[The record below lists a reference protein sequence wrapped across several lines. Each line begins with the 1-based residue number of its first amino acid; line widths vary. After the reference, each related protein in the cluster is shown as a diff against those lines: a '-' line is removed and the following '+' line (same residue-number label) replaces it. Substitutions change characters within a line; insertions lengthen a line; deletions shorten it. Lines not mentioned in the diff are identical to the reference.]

1 MLVNIF
7 FRNKLAPSM
16 LLRGLALLYY
26 CMFSALFVVT
36 KVAASA
42 SPRIVAITSGT
53 SPVYEQVIEQINRT
67 LTDTCTDKGMAC
79 LTVDQ
84 VVRAT
89 DETKDI
95 VSIVGENSSNLIITL
110 GTRAAKSVADAS
122 VNIPTLYTLLP
133 ESIFNKLPNCCPL
146 KTSAIFLNQ
155 PLDRQIDLIRTALPK
170 HRRLGV
176 IYGPSSRYAEPQ
188 IKALAKR
195 AGLELESVMVESRA
209 DVGAALRRLLKRIDV
224 LLALPDPE
232 VYSKQTVFNVL
243 LSSYHNGVPVVGFSK
258 GYVKAGALLA
268 LYSTPE
274 QIGRHIAKVVQQYF
288 SSGQQL
294 PPPQYPED
302 FSVLIN
308 ESVAHSF
315 KIRLPAETL
324 LRDSV
329 LDRQE

>member
-1 MLVNIF
+1 
-7 FRNKLAPSM
+7 M
-16 LLRGLALLYY
+16 LLRGVALLCY
-26 CMFSALFVVT
+26 CIFSALFFVT
-36 KVAASA
+36 NVAASA
-42 SPRIVAITSGT
+42 PPRIVAITSGT
-53 SPVYEQVIEQINRT
+53 SPVYDQVIEQLNRT
-67 LTDTCTDKGMAC
+67 LAETCADKGMVC

-89 DETKDI
+89 DET
-95 VSIVGENSSNLIITL
+95 GEVASVIDKIPSNLIITL
-110 GTRAAKSVADAS
+110 GTRAAKNVAGSS

-146 KTSAIFLNQ
+146 NRSAIFLNQ
-155 PLDRQIDLIRTALPK
+155 PLERQIDLIRAALPK
-170 HRRLGV
+170 HKRLGV
-176 IYGPSSRYAEPQ
+176 IYGPSSRYAEPY
-188 IKALAKR
+188 IKVLAKKV
-195 AGLELESVMVESRA
+195 GLQLESVMVDSRA
-209 DVGAALRRLLKRIDV
+209 SVGAALRRLLKRIDV

-232 VYSKQTVFNVL
+232 VYSKKTVFNVL

-274 QIGRHIAKVVQQYF
+274 QIGRHMAEVVQQYF
-288 SSGQQL
+288 NSGQL

-308 ESVAHSF
+308 KSVAHSF
-315 KIRLPAETL
+315 KIRLPAENL

-329 LDRQE
+329 LDRRE